1 MSRVDVYMFPCYD
14 CGDAEGQVSDTVSY
28 LQSNNA
34 KYTAF
39 WLDIEGT
46 QYWSTVKSNNQD
58 FFNSLV
64 SEAQKLGQT
73 IGVYTSESQ
82 WNSIMGGSFTAG
94 SKFPLWY
101 PHYQIPADPSF
112 DDFSSFAGWTS
123 PAMKVCFFF
132 LFVCLGGA
140 DVALMQQYSG
150 DDTDCSVNLDQNYAL
165 SLKYT

>member
-112 DDFSSFAGWTS
+112 DD
-123 PAMKVCFFF
+123 V
-132 LFVCLGGA
+132 
-140 DVALMQQYSG
+140 
-150 DDTDCSVNLDQNYAL
+150 YAL
-165 SLKYT
+165 ILMMIIQMSHRPKNKPAALVSTTPLLRYAFGLGNQN